1 MCVCET
7 VQSKENSRVFSLE
20 FAHTAHRLRKAEIIS
35 WLIVFTSLLDGTYR
49 RPLATPPH
57 ASSSS
62 SSSHTHVN
70 SHPHMHTRGR
80 KHTLEA
86 HIIADLSVLFLICL
100 AEQTHAWVSH
110 THLRVTYFSLGMSMT
125 PYLLRGHF
133 SKRFIH
139 LRWGLPRLCPKENS
153 LEIFL
158 NSTVLCTSLS
168 RRHGLL

>member
-1 MCVCET
+1 MCVCARMCVCET

-110 THLRVTYFSLGMSMT
+110 TSQGHLLQFRHVYDALPVKRALFKAIYT
-125 PYLLRGHF
+125 PQMG
-133 SKRFIH
+133 
-139 LRWGLPRLCPKENS
+139 PA
-153 LEIFL
+153 
-158 NSTVLCTSLS
+158 TALS
-168 RRHGLL
+168 